1 MRNCFQKLL
10 IVIVLCPFYKASA
23 QYRVND
29 AVGWLSLSVKQKI
42 SKHISYRAMARMR
55 DGENFTLVRSW
66 YIDGGLYYHFKKD
79 FSVSLNYVY
88 APVRE
93 KDRYFRA
100 FHQYYTSVNKK
111 FNLNNYWYLSNRII
125 FQYTSS
131 FFLVDEGYKPYSR
144 TDLREKLSLNRRITR
159 KDRVYMGDEIMTT
172 LFTGITELRRN
183 RFYLGL
189 NHKFNKQ
196 FSVDA
201 FFVLQSSLNRKINTN
216 QYIYGL
222 TLNYKFRKMIDDD

>member
-1 MRNCFQKLL
+1 MRSYFQKLL
-10 IVIVLCPFYKASA
+10 TVIALCFLYTASA
-23 QYRVND
+23 QDRVND
-29 AVGWLSLSVKQKI
+29 AVGWFSLSVKQKI
-42 SKHISYRAMARMR
+42 SKHISYRVMARMR
-55 DGENFTLVRSW
+55 DGDNFTSVRSW

-88 APVRE
+88 APVRG
-93 KDRYFRA
+93 KDLHFRA
-100 FHQYYTSVNKK
+100 FHQYYTSINKK
-111 FNLNNYWYLSNRII
+111 FNLNNYWYFSNRVI

-131 FFLVDEGYKPYSR
+131 AFLVDEGYKSYSR
-144 TDLREKLSLNRRITR
+144 TDLREKLSLNRRVTR
-159 KDRVYMGDEIMTT
+159 KDRIYIGDEIMTT

-189 NHKFNKQ
+189 NHKFNRQ

-201 FFVLQSSLNRKINTN
+201 FFVLQSSCNRKINTN